1 MIHKLLII
9 AFGIFLVISAGTC
22 SLYPLYLS
30 LLKTKFG
37 YSLTQLNLYG
47 SFINIGLWV
56 AFTVGIIYDK
66 LGPKISC
73 IVSLVLLPG
82 SYAVLNIILRAN
94 ITSLNLIWLLILGF
108 LMGQGSALAYT
119 TALTTNLKN
128 FNTAHSS
135 AIVGLIVSNMA
146 ISPSIFTSFKE
157 ALSSIN
163 EKDYFVIVG
172 VFIAVI
178 ICICIAVFE
187 NITPL
192 YSSNEKIKLY
202 EIYKEERIISMFI
215 VLNIV
220 TLLVYIFGV
229 VYNNLKGKNKFP
241 NVVIFPLLQ
250 SINFV
255 FVIMENLGFW
265 DKLLFNRFI
274 KDSIKEKEKN
284 EELLAKYNNISKTTI
299 EMKGRSVVLNKETE
313 TSLKESERNYAKTNR
328 EEESQRENKKEEK
341 EVKENKIESVN
352 NKESKQTDNNNN
364 NKVEEIENKKSEKE
378 VKNNSNNNS
387 TNDTIIETNIST
399 TKKEDNKCEI
409 FKILFSKEII
419 LLFIL
424 LTLTIG
430 SVISNL
436 NNVQFITHSLIINPS
451 PREVFEY
458 AILYFTFNS
467 FARIL
472 TGLLLS
478 TLIKLNKLFHF
489 VIFISFLGL
498 LSQILGIAMN
508 RHIFYLSIAL
518 AGTTHGCYMTFIPIY
533 CSVTYSVEVM
543 GTILGFLTTGNA
555 LGSLVVGSF
564 IFTAFFEKYKNE
576 QGECYGKRCFRGGYI
591 ITSLFMIIGVLITIY
606 LFILN
611 KRKKSKHQINDSKVI
626 INEKN

>member
-9 AFGIFLVISAGTC
+9 ALGIFLVISAGTC

-82 SYAVLNIILRAN
+82 SYAVLNIILRAK

-163 EKDYFVIVG
+163 EKDYFVIVV

-178 ICICIAVFE
+178 ICICIVVFE
-187 NITPL
+187 NITTL

-229 VYNNLKGKNKFP
+229 VYNNLKGKNTFP

-255 FVIMENLGFW
+255 FVIMEKFGFW

-313 TSLKESERNYAKTNR
+313 TSLKESDRNYAKTNR
-328 EEESQRENKKEEK
+328 EEESQRDIKKEEK
-341 EVKENKIESVN
+341 EVKENKIEPVN
-352 NKESKQTDNNNN
+352 NSKENKQNDNNN

-399 TKKEDNKCEI
+399 TKKENNKCEI
-409 FKILFSKEII
+409 FTILFSKEIL

-436 NNVQFITHSLIINPS
+436 NNVNFIAHSLIINPS
-451 PREVFEY
+451 SREVFEY

-498 LSQILGIAMN
+498 LSQILGIVMN

-533 CSVTYSVEVM
+533 CTVTYSVEVM

-611 KRKKSKHQINDSKVI
+611 KRKKSKNQINDSKVI

>member
-9 AFGIFLVISAGTC
+9 ALGIFLVISAGTC

-82 SYAVLNIILRAN
+82 SYAVLNIILRAK

-163 EKDYFVIVG
+163 DKDYFVIVA

-187 NITPL
+187 NITTL

-220 TLLVYIFGV
+220 TLLAYIFGV

-255 FVIMENLGFW
+255 FVIMEKFSFW

-313 TSLKESERNYAKTNR
+313 TSLKESDRNYAKTNR
-328 EEESQRENKKEEK
+328 
-341 EVKENKIESVN
+341 
-352 NKESKQTDNNNN
+352 
-364 NKVEEIENKKSEKE
+364 
-378 VKNNSNNNS
+378 
-387 TNDTIIETNIST
+387 
-399 TKKEDNKCEI
+399 
-409 FKILFSKEII
+409 
-419 LLFIL
+419 
-424 LTLTIG
+424 
-430 SVISNL
+430 
-436 NNVQFITHSLIINPS
+436 
-451 PREVFEY
+451 
-458 AILYFTFNS
+458 
-467 FARIL
+467 
-472 TGLLLS
+472 
-478 TLIKLNKLFHF
+478 
-489 VIFISFLGL
+489 
-498 LSQILGIAMN
+498 
-508 RHIFYLSIAL
+508 
-518 AGTTHGCYMTFIPIY
+518 
-533 CSVTYSVEVM
+533 
-543 GTILGFLTTGNA
+543 
-555 LGSLVVGSF
+555 
-564 IFTAFFEKYKNE
+564 
-576 QGECYGKRCFRGGYI
+576 
-591 ITSLFMIIGVLITIY
+591 
-606 LFILN
+606 
-611 KRKKSKHQINDSKVI
+611 
-626 INEKN
+626 